1 MPIKSI
7 IVWGDSI
14 LKGIVSSEDLK
25 EIRPIENNALAI
37 AGKNLNIEVI
47 NKSIYGAPITKIRQT
62 QIKNLNKNLS
72 ADICLIESA
81 TNDSDYDWNLISSNP
96 NEHHDPKVPL
106 DDFKNILEQTVQTAI
121 ENSITPVLVTS
132 TPLVTKWWFDYICIG
147 QNREALLKFI
157 NNDPEVLFKNQEQY
171 SNTVKEFATKNN
183 IQLIDL
189 RTEFLKSDDYTKLM
203 CKDGVHP
210 NVEGHKFM
218 AEIFEKILPTIRPD
232 QGTLC
237 SRP

>member
-81 TNDSDYDWNLISSNP
+81 TNDSDYDWNLISSNS
-96 NEHHDPKVPL
+96 D
-106 DDFKNILEQTVQTAI
+106 
-121 ENSITPVLVTS
+121 NSV
-132 TPLVTKWWFDYICIG
+132 
-147 QNREALLKFI
+147 
-157 NNDPEVLFKNQEQY
+157 
-171 SNTVKEFATKNN
+171 
-183 IQLIDL
+183 
-189 RTEFLKSDDYTKLM
+189 
-203 CKDGVHP
+203 
-210 NVEGHKFM
+210 
-218 AEIFEKILPTIRPD
+218 
-232 QGTLC
+232 
-237 SRP
+237 

>member
-106 DDFKNILEQTVQTAI
+106 DDFKNI
-121 ENSITPVLVTS
+121 NSSI
-132 TPLVTKWWFDYICIG
+132 K
-147 QNREALLKFI
+147 
-157 NNDPEVLFKNQEQY
+157 
-171 SNTVKEFATKNN
+171 
-183 IQLIDL
+183 
-189 RTEFLKSDDYTKLM
+189 
-203 CKDGVHP
+203 
-210 NVEGHKFM
+210 
-218 AEIFEKILPTIRPD
+218 
-232 QGTLC
+232 
-237 SRP
+237 